1 MFRSSEGGFESMS
14 ARVKRLVAVAAVV
27 VATACGLAV
36 PAAAQAAPVAAGS
49 SQALACT
56 KWQYIITEFSTIR
69 DVPGGNVRDSARPPD
84 FVNVDFSDG
93 GAWYHGHFYHE
104 SSNGPVYF
112 TVGWILAYHLAY
124 VTCW

>member
-1 MFRSSEGGFESMS
+1 MS
-14 ARVKRLVAVAAVV
+14 IRAKRLAAVAAVT
-27 VATACGLAV
+27 VATAAGLAV

-69 DVPGGNVRDSARPPD
+69 DVPGGNVRESASPPD

-104 SSNGPVYF
+104 SSGGPVYF